1 MQPRLLDTLFIAL
14 IFHVQSTV
22 WWYETTNAHRL
33 QIPTKIYRRL
43 FSMIFVVILKEN
55 QPNPLDKN

>member
-22 WWYETTNAHRL
+22 WWYETTNAHKSLCFHTCRMYIKKICFYLLIKTVLPIL
-33 QIPTKIYRRL
+33 Q
-43 FSMIFVVILKEN
+43 F
-55 QPNPLDKN
+55 